1 MALSDLSVVNYRSS
15 ESPAP
20 APVAEQACVIRTC
33 LREVQ
38 VSAQAPL
45 ANDTAASV
53 HTGAPAYEFL
63 LRLASGL
70 ESEIAGETE
79 IFGQIKQAWR
89 DYELAQTDSAR
100 ALRPWMQRLLQ
111 DTKEI
116 RSEYIVGLGSAT
128 YGSLARRLL
137 GGRPEGTTLLIG
149 AGQLAAT
156 VLPYLDCP
164 DLRIYN
170 RNPARAFAMLAEARE
185 RPGGS
190 VTVLEA
196 TLDAELSA
204 WREARDVVL
213 CVPADAARDELRV
226 RVWREAA
233 AQRGGRVLHLGLNG
247 ASGTVWD
254 ALPQLATLQ
263 ELFGLRD
270 NQAEQRAALLA
281 RARRACL
288 DKAKLAY
295 IDDADGS
302 RPGTSNH
309 GWEDLAVFQSP
320 GV

>member
-1 MALSDLSVVNYRSS
+1 
-15 ESPAP
+15 
-20 APVAEQACVIRTC
+20 
-33 LREVQ
+33 
-38 VSAQAPL
+38 
-45 ANDTAASV
+45 
-53 HTGAPAYEFL
+53 
-63 LRLASGL
+63 
-70 ESEIAGETE
+70 
-79 IFGQIKQAWR
+79 
-89 DYELAQTDSAR
+89 
-100 ALRPWMQRLLQ
+100 
-111 DTKEI
+111 
-116 RSEYIVGLGSAT
+116 
-128 YGSLARRLL
+128 
-137 GGRPEGTTLLIG
+137 
-149 AGQLAAT
+149 
-156 VLPYLDCP
+156 
-164 DLRIYN
+164 
-170 RNPARAFAMLAEARE
+170 
-185 RPGGS
+185 
-190 VTVLEA
+190 
-196 TLDAELSA
+196 
-204 WREARDVVL
+204 VL

-247 ASGTVWD
+247 ASGTVWE